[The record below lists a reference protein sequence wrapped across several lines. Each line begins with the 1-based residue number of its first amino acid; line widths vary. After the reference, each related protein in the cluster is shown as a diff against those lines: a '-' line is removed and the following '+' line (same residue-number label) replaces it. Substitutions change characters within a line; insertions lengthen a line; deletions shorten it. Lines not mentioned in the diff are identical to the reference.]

1 MGAKPLS
8 LIRPPG
14 QGIAISVVPAKAPVS
29 MVTPHINGQ
38 KAATSEPLQTTPIN
52 LQTPPINLQM
62 GSRPAGTLPFTSRRA
77 ELPSA
82 QVTTVTNT
90 PAAPCDLCSGL

>member
-52 LQTPPINLQM
+52 LQM

-82 QVTTVTNT
+82 QVAADTNA
-90 PAAPCDLCSGL
+90 PAAPCDLCSEL